1 MKHFPFLILLFL
13 FSCSQNKAP
22 ELSKPNAPIP
32 EYIPVVQRELPDP
45 VVTDTI
51 VRTQRVEVP
60 VMWSWQD
67 DSTQAKQIVQPGAN
81 LEAGAINVSGTFGPY
96 KFTMTGTITLPT
108 DVTVTPNEPE
118 DTTSGGNDP
127 PVVVPPA
134 ENLFAGTNTHPWVPL
149 EKLTMFSSVR
159 CYIASGWIWRPNGL
173 FVQPMYQAETEYAH
187 GLDDYF
193 QRAKSLGID
202 VLPCINQAPDWLN
215 GYTQG
220 IGSNDYPPIKKGLER
235 TKAENWKDY
244 ADFWYQFVCRYG
256 SVKHPDSELKIDET
270 PRWNGDIKNVKKSG
284 LGLIKAV
291 EIGNEY
297 DRWWSIGTD
306 QYLKPEEH
314 AAMLA
319 ACYAACKKADPN
331 ITVVMA
337 GITGFDLK
345 YLQAMK
351 AAFSAMGLPFQ
362 SDAINVHHYSSR
374 FNEAGKWPPTWKNSS
389 ACLPADDKDFPT
401 IYKVVEFGRLI
412 GLQTWVT
419 EFGADTRPPSWM
431 HITLPGM
438 TDEEAQG
445 HLLVESYK
453 AYKTAGVERC
463 YSFMAADE
471 PGNNGGLWQ
480 TCGILRNKESGYAE
494 KPSCQMVKRMV
505 EQFKAE
511 KR

>member
-32 EYIPVVQRELPDP
+32 EYIPIAQRQLPDP
-45 VVTDTI
+45 VVTDT
-51 VRTQRVEVP
+51 VYRTQRVEVP

-67 DSTQAKQIVQPGAN
+67 DSTQVKQIVQPGSN
-81 LEAGAINVSGTFGPY
+81 LEAGAINVSGTIGPY
-96 KFTMTGTITLPT
+96 KFTMTGTITLPA

-134 ENLFAGTNTHPWVPL
+134 ENLFVGINTHPWVPL

-202 VLPCINQAPDWLN
+202 VLPCINQSPDWLN

-220 IGSNDYPPIKKGLER
+220 IGSNDYPPIKKGLDR

-244 ADFWYQFVCRYG
+244 ADFWYQFCARYG
-256 SVKHPDSELKIDET
+256 STKHPDSDLRIDET
-270 PRWNGDIKNVKKSG
+270 PRWSGDIKNVKKSG

-351 AAFSAMGLPFQ
+351 AAFSAMGLKFQ

-374 FNEAGKWPPTWKNSS
+374 FNESGKWPPTWKNSS

-401 IYKVVEFGRLI
+401 IYQVIEFGKLM

-419 EFGADTRPPSWM
+419 EFGADTKPPSWM

-445 HLLVESYK
+445 HLLVDTYK
-453 AYKTAGVERC
+453 AYKAAGVERC
-463 YSFMAADE
+463 YAFMAADE

-494 KPSCQMVKRMV
+494 KPSYQMVKQMV
-505 EQFKAE
+505 EQFKGE